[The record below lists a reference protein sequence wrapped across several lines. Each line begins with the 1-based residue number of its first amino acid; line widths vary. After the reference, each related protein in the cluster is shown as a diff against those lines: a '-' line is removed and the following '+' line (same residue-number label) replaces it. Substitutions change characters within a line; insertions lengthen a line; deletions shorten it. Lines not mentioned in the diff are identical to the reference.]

1 MLLWQA
7 KTTLGGTYA
16 DMATPSTYTHNL
28 EDLDKDS
35 YRSVVSGNL
44 IDTVISKKWTK
55 IGMEYNHL
63 TKAELYSL
71 LTVLNANPIY
81 VKVKDHPL
89 FNVDTEMEMRCSR
102 LDYEMLENH
111 NFKLKFNL
119 VQKKKVVGQ

>member
-63 TKAELYSL
+63 TKSELYSL

-89 FNVDTEMEMRCSR
+89 FNADTEMEMRCSR